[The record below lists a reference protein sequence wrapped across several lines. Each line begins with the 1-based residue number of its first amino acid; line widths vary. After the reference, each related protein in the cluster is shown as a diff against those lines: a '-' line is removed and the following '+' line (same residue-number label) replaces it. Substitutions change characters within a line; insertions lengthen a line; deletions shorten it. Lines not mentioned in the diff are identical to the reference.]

1 MWSHPKQ
8 GLVIFLMLDANQ
20 TKTNYKEKKMPIWG
34 VSINCKNHQKIFIDY
49 KEDGYF
55 EYANDKRHHNSN
67 IWKWAS
73 REEIALGA
81 QLQMAILF
89 IEAPKPKNHSRPGF
103 SICCRIW

>member
-20 TKTNYKEKKMPIWG
+20 TKTSYKEKKMPIWG

-73 REEIALGA
+73 REEIALEA
-81 QLQMAILF
+81 QLPNM
-89 IEAPKPKNHSRPGF
+89 IENNIQIKITLPTN
-103 SICCRIW
+103 IWSMITM

>member
-1 MWSHPKQ
+1 MSHLIKHLIRHLMWSHPKQ

-20 TKTNYKEKKMPIWG
+20 TKMSYKEKKMPIWG

-67 IWKWAS
+67 I
-73 REEIALGA
+73 
-81 QLQMAILF
+81 
-89 IEAPKPKNHSRPGF
+89 
-103 SICCRIW
+103 